1 MAVETIGIIAGNG
14 RFPFLVAEEVKK
26 AGNRVAVFGLKE
38 ETDPSIQNLADSMS
52 WVHLG
57 EFQKLIDLIHA
68 SGATKVI
75 MAGQVKHAQLFAGL
89 KLDWRAIKLMGS
101 LINKKTDTILGSV
114 ANEFLKEG
122 ITLLPSHEYLKALL
136 PKEGLICGRKLDGEE
151 KKVAEFG
158 QRIAKQIAG
167 MDIGQTVVVKD
178 RSVVAVESIEG
189 TDECIRRAAH
199 FAGDDVMVVKVAKPN
214 QDWRFDVPV
223 IGLTTVHT
231 LIECRARAMIIEAG
245 ATLLID
251 KDKLV
256 DEAGK
261 AGVTIIAVNPR

>member
-1 MAVETIGIIAGNG
+1 MSVETIGIIAGNG
-14 RFPFLVAEEVKK
+14 RFPFLVAEEVRK
-26 AGNRVAVFGLKE
+26 AGKRVAVIGLRE
-38 ETDPSIQNLADSMS
+38 ETDPAIEKLADVMT

-57 EFQKLIDLIHA
+57 EFQKMIDQIHA
-68 SGATKVI
+68 SGAVNVI
-75 MAGQVKHAQLFAGL
+75 MAGQVKHAQIFAGL

-101 LINKKTDTILGSV
+101 LINKKTDTILGTV
-114 ANEFLKEG
+114 ANEFQKEG
-122 ITLLPSHEYLKALL
+122 ISLLPSHHYLKSLL
-136 PKEGLICGRKLDGEE
+136 PKAGLICGKKLDGEE

-158 QRIAKQIAG
+158 HKIAKQIAG

-189 TDECIRRAAH
+189 TDECIRRAAQ
-199 FAGDDVMVVKVAKPN
+199 FAGVGVIVVKVAKPN

-223 IGLTTVHT
+223 IGLRTVST
-231 LIECRARAMIIEAG
+231 LAECKARAMIIEAG

-261 AGVTIIAVNPR
+261 AGVTIIAVNS